1 MKVLKI
7 CFFVPFFPIIKG
19 GAEYQS
25 KIIAEELKKNGHDI
39 IFISQGF
46 KSDEILFKD
55 GFKIYGVDI
64 NPRLK
69 EKAFL
74 YRSFA
79 KIFQD
84 ILEKENPDTLYQ
96 RILNTFSF
104 RIAGI
109 TNRLNIPYVLHIADN
124 YSVEF
129 TGIKGVLKKILFL
142 NIVKDEPTIICQTQ
156 YQYLKIKNLIGKLKV
171 LVIPNMHPVLM
182 RELQTKKKNEILW
195 IGNAR
200 PVKQLELFI
209 ELALKYKNTDYVFNI
224 IGNLP
229 QSEYGKKLQ
238 SRIIKSENIKYFGEK
253 ENDFINDKLAKASLL
268 INTSVSEGFSNTFIQ
283 AWMSGT
289 PVFSLNSDPDGVI
302 KKYNLGL
309 NCEGSKT
316 VLFSEME
323 SILDSKEY
331 LKICFNILKTSNKL
345 FSLKNN
351 AGKLESLFLIL
362 KNE

>member
-84 ILEKENPDTLYQ
+84 ILEKENPDILYQ

-109 TNRLNIPYVLHIADN
+109 TNLSLIHI
-124 YSVEF
+124 
-129 TGIKGVLKKILFL
+129 
-142 NIVKDEPTIICQTQ
+142 
-156 YQYLKIKNLIGKLKV
+156 
-171 LVIPNMHPVLM
+171 
-182 RELQTKKKNEILW
+182 
-195 IGNAR
+195 
-200 PVKQLELFI
+200 
-209 ELALKYKNTDYVFNI
+209 
-224 IGNLP
+224 
-229 QSEYGKKLQ
+229 
-238 SRIIKSENIKYFGEK
+238 
-253 ENDFINDKLAKASLL
+253 
-268 INTSVSEGFSNTFIQ
+268 
-283 AWMSGT
+283 
-289 PVFSLNSDPDGVI
+289 
-302 KKYNLGL
+302 
-309 NCEGSKT
+309 
-316 VLFSEME
+316 
-323 SILDSKEY
+323 
-331 LKICFNILKTSNKL
+331 
-345 FSLKNN
+345 
-351 AGKLESLFLIL
+351 
-362 KNE
+362 